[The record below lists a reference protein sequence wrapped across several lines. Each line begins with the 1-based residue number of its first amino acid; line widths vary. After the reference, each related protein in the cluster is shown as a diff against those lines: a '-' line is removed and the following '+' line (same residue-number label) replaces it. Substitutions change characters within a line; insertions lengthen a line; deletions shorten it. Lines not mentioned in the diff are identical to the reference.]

1 MALIRSLPRLDLST
15 VNQTLADAGLGPL
28 SSLSQRKLN
37 ALGLPLAYVDRQQ
50 RYRFVNTAFLDWLG
64 KREDEVV
71 GREISEVLG
80 AEVYQLYQAYVD
92 AALAGERTGFVRQLT
107 APGQPAIWIRVD
119 YYPDRGPNNTIR
131 GFLLTYSDVDHL
143 KRLELEAGQREHR
156 LRLVTDSVGL
166 PILYFDREFRLRF
179 ANRPFADWIGIPADD
194 LIGHG
199 LKDFLPS
206 DAYEE
211 MIAHVDGVFGGGTM
225 SFERRERKQNGE
237 LRWVRV
243 TLFPDREVN
252 GRVGGAFAVW
262 NDIEDDVRVR
272 DALKA
277 QQAQLRLFADN
288 IPGPIAYLDK
298 SLHYTFVNQAFAN
311 LVCKPRDEIYGRTP
325 FEVLSAEVASYLR
338 PVIKRA
344 QGGEHVEYE
353 RVGTSTAGELRWVH
367 GRVAPDLDP
376 IGNVRG
382 LYCTEYDIHDLKQ
395 TEQALAAREEQL
407 RLFTDNIPEPVVY
420 LDSERHYVFVNES
433 FLVLTGYAREQVIGQ
448 SIDDV
453 GTAEASLAPPEFVAR
468 ALAGEAVTY
477 ERAAIDADNRPRW
490 LRGRIVPD
498 RRFDGT
504 IKGVYVIAH
513 DISDL
518 KQVQNA
524 LAAREGQ
531 LRAIMDGVPA
541 PVAYIDRE
549 ERCHYVNRTFLQY
562 FGLTSEQ
569 VSRMRLRDIVG
580 HGIYQSAQAML
591 NRALHGESTAFDRL
605 VPGANGVRRWMTI
618 RVVPDAAP
626 SGEVLGAFVLMND
639 IHGLK
644 QAQEALRASEA
655 ELRLIMDNVPA
666 RVSYIDPDYRFRF
679 LNRHNEEWLSAS
691 RRDLTGRRVAEV
703 LGEARFNQVQPMLDR
718 VLNGEEVT
726 TEELLSQPDGSQR
739 WESIHYAPNR
749 DAEGKVIGIYAVHTD
764 IHEEKHNEEALRRA
778 NWMLSSHINNTPLAV
793 MEWDREFRLVRWSPQ
808 AQNIFGW
815 RADEVLGM
823 PINGNPLIHEA
834 DREQVAG
841 IVEKLM
847 KGDEPR
853 ATGQSRNRTKDGGT
867 IWCEWYH
874 SALLDD
880 AGRIVSILSFVQDVS
895 LRVQAE
901 ERLQHLATRDALTGL
916 PNRLLLHERLS
927 HAIAQAKRMNRRVG
941 VLFIDLDRF
950 KNVNDTLG
958 HRIGDELLKH
968 VTRALS
974 SSLRD
979 SDLLARLGGDEF
991 MVIVE
996 DFDDPSAL
1004 AKIAQKLQDAIAQ
1017 PFQIE
1022 EHDIFVTSSIG
1033 ISVYPDDSDDPDEL
1047 LKHADVAMYR
1057 SKELGR
1063 NTFQFLDADL
1073 AQRRLKQH
1081 TLETALRG
1089 ALSNGTLKLHYQPVV
1104 RITDRAI
1111 VGAEALLRW
1120 NDPEHGSIPPNVFI
1134 PLAEE
1139 SGIIHALGEWVVKTA
1154 AAQCVTWRK
1163 AGLPLTISVNLS
1175 AKQFYREDLS
1185 QRISAIV
1192 RGEGCEPSWIELEVT
1207 ETSLVHDIDAI
1218 RKVLHQLRDDGFSVA
1233 IDDFGTGYSSLT
1245 HLKHFP
1251 IDTLKIDIS
1260 FIADLETDPGDA
1272 AITEAII
1279 GLARGLGLKVV
1290 AEGVGT
1296 KEQLDFLDVR
1306 GCHYFQGYWVS
1317 KPLPADSFVEFV
1329 TRKPEQQ
1336 TPPRRL
1342 ARKRA

>member
-1 MALIRSLPRLDLST
+1 MATCSALTRERPMAVVRQLTRVDVASIQQVLD
-15 VNQTLADAGLGPL
+15 DAQVEPL

-50 RYRFVNTAFLDWLG
+50 RYRLVNTDFLDCVA
-64 KREDEVV
+64 KRVDEVV
-71 GREISEVLG
+71 GHTVFDVWGQEI
-80 AEVYQLYQAYVD
+80 YQLYQAYIE
-92 AALAGERTGFVRQLT
+92 AALNGERTGFVRQLT
-107 APGQPAIWIRVD
+107 IPSEPSIWIRVD
-119 YYPDRGPNNTIR
+119 YYPDRSPSGTVR
-131 GFLLTYSDVDHL
+131 GFLATYSDVDYL

-156 LRLVTDSVGL
+156 LRLVTDSVDL

-179 ANRPFADWIGIPADD
+179 ANKPFANWLGVEPDD
-194 LIGHG
+194 LLGHG

-206 DAYEE
+206 DAFDQMTANVER
-211 MIAHVDGVFGGGTM
+211 VFEGATVAY
-225 SFERRERKQNGE
+225 ERRDRKLDGE

-243 TLFPDREVN
+243 TLFPDREVS

-262 NDIEDDVRVR
+262 NDIEDDVQTRE
-272 DALKA
+272 ALKA
-277 QQAQLRLFADN
+277 QEAQMRLFADN

-298 SLHYTFVNQAFAN
+298 NLRYTFVNEAFLN
-311 LVCKPRDEIYGRTP
+311 LTGFLRDDVIGRTIE
-325 FEVLSAEVASYLR
+325 EVS
-338 PVIKRA
+338 
-344 QGGEHVEYE
+344 G
-353 RVGTSTAGELRWVH
+353 
-367 GRVAPDLDP
+367 
-376 IGNVRG
+376 
-382 LYCTEYDIHDLKQ
+382 
-395 TEQALAAREEQL
+395 
-407 RLFTDNIPEPVVY
+407 
-420 LDSERHYVFVNES
+420 
-433 FLVLTGYAREQVIGQ
+433 
-448 SIDDV
+448 
-453 GTAEASLAPPEFVAR
+453 AEASLAPPEFVAR
-468 ALAGEAVTY
+468 ALGGEAVTY
-477 ERAAIDADNRPRW
+477 ERPAIDADNRPRW

-498 RRFDGT
+498 RKFDGT

-541 PVAYIDRE
+541 PVAYIDRD

-569 VSRMRLRDIVG
+569 VSRMRLPDIVG
-580 HGIYQSAQAML
+580 QGIYQSAQAML
-591 NRALHGESTAFDRL
+591 TRALQGESTAFDRL

-618 RVVPDAAP
+618 RIVPDAAS
-626 SGEVLGAFVLMND
+626 SGQVVGAFVLMND

-666 RVSYIDPDYRFRF
+666 RVSYIDRDYRYRF
-679 LNRHNEEWLSAS
+679 LNRHNEEWLGAS
-691 RRDLTGRRVAEV
+691 RRDLTGRRVSEV
-703 LGEARFNQVQPMLDR
+703 VGEERFHQLQPLLDR
-718 VLNGEEVT
+718 VLNGQEVT
-726 TEELLSQPDGSQR
+726 TEELLRQPDGKQR

-749 DAEGKVIGIYAVHTD
+749 DSEGNVIGIYAVHTD
-764 IHEEKHNEEALRRA
+764 IHQEKHNAEALRRA

-808 AQNIFGW
+808 AENIFGW
-815 RADEVLGM
+815 QAHEVLGM
-823 PINGNPLIHEA
+823 PITGNPLIHEA
-834 DREQVAG
+834 DRETFAALAG
-841 IVEKLM
+841 RLM
-847 KGDEPR
+847 KGEEPR
-853 ATGQSRNRTKDGGT
+853 ATGLTRNQRKDGET

-880 AGRIVSILSFVQDVS
+880 QGGIVSILSFVQHVS
-895 LRVQAE
+895 SRIEAE
-901 ERLQHLATRDALTGL
+901 ERLQDLATRDTLTGL

-927 HAIAQAKRMNRRVG
+927 QAISKARRAGQRVG

-958 HRIGDELLKH
+958 HRVGDELLKH

-974 SSLRD
+974 GALRET
-979 SDLLARLGGDEF
+979 DLLARLGGDEF

-996 DFDDPSAL
+996 DVDDPSVL
-1004 AKIAQKLQDAIAQ
+1004 SRIGQKLLDAIAQ
-1017 PFQIE
+1017 PFKIDQN
-1022 EHDIFVTSSIG
+1022 DIFVTSSIG

-1047 LKHADVAMYR
+1047 MKHADVALYR
-1057 SKELGR
+1057 SKELGVNR
-1063 NTFQFLDADL
+1063 YQFLDANL
-1073 AQRRLKQH
+1073 AEHRLKQH

-1089 ALSNGTLKLHYQPVV
+1089 ALSNGTLRLHYQPVV

-1120 NDPEHGSIPPNVFI
+1120 SDPEHGSIPPTVFI

-1139 SGIIHALGEWVVKTA
+1139 SGLIHALGEWVLKTA
-1154 AAQCVTWRK
+1154 AAQCVAWRNS
-1163 AGLPLTISVNLS
+1163 GMPLTISVNLS
-1175 AKQFYREDLS
+1175 AKQFYRDDLS
-1185 QRISAIV
+1185 QRITEIV
-1192 RGEGCEPSWIELEVT
+1192 RAEGCEPSWIELEVT

-1218 RKVLHQLRDDGFSVA
+1218 RKVLHQLRDEGFSVA

-1296 KEQLDFLDVR
+1296 REQLEFLDVR
-1306 GCHYFQGYWVS
+1306 GCHYFQGFWVS
-1317 KPLPADSFVEFV
+1317 KPLPAENFVEFV
-1329 TRKPEQQ
+1329 TRKPH
-1336 TPPRRL
+1336 
-1342 ARKRA
+1342 